1 MMVKKDVTVK
11 SVSGLHASPGSN
23 LVELSLT
30 FNSDIKLIHNG
41 NNINAKEI
49 LEVMMGNINCGD
61 KLTVLVEGDDEQEA
75 LDAVCKYIEKGEE

>member
-1 MMVKKDVTVK
+1 MVKKDVTVK
-11 SVSGLHASPGSN
+11 SVSGLHARPGSN

-75 LDAVCKYIEKGEE
+75 LDAVSKYIEKGEE

>member
-11 SVSGLHASPGSN
+11 SVSGLHARPGSN

>member
-1 MMVKKDVTVK
+1 MVKKDVTVK
-11 SVSGLHASPGSN
+11 SVSGLHARPGSN

-49 LEVMMGNINCGD
+49 LVVMMGNINCGD

>member
-11 SVSGLHASPGSN
+11 SVSGLHARPGSN

-75 LDAVCKYIEKGEE
+75 LDAVSKYIEKGEE

>member
-1 MMVKKDVTVK
+1 MVKKDVTVK
-11 SVSGLHASPGSN
+11 SVSGLHARPGSN

>member
-1 MMVKKDVTVK
+1 MVKKDVTVK
-11 SVSGLHASPGSN
+11 SVSGLHARPGSN

-61 KLTVLVEGDDEQEA
+61 KLTVLVEGDDEQQA

>member
-1 MMVKKDVTVK
+1 MVKKDVTVN
-11 SVSGLHASPGSN
+11 SVSGLHARPGSN

-61 KLTVLVEGDDEQEA
+61 KLTVLVEGDDEQQA

>member
-1 MMVKKDVTVK
+1 MVKKDVTVK
-11 SVSGLHASPGSN
+11 SVSGLHARPGSN

-61 KLTVLVEGDDEQEA
+61 KLTVLVEGDDEREA